1 MWSTPAVW
9 KQYNKMVVFHFFP
22 INSPLK
28 YILFSLAS
36 NLPQTNLMHKIC
48 HKIYEWALNLPKHN
62 LNSWSLPQK
71 LWMSFKS
78 ATNNLNAWN
87 RPQILRW
94 YFERMVQKLLLLIQ
108 MKRMIW
114 RWKEYLMS
122 RYIGHPSDGSRF
134 LAKVLRSLDRLE
146 TWKLK

>member
-87 RPQILRW
+87 RPQILRGMCVYSATFW
-94 YFERMVQKLLLLIQ
+94 NLPVLLLSWPATKNNYLYLVK
-108 MKRMIW
+108 MRSCRGKLW
-114 RWKEYLMS
+114 RQ
-122 RYIGHPSDGSRF
+122 
-134 LAKVLRSLDRLE
+134 
-146 TWKLK
+146 